1 MISYNVIGVMSG
13 TSRDG
18 LDLALCRFD
27 KKNLSWDYSVIRAET
42 IPYSE
47 YWQEMFN
54 KTESLSKFDFLK
66 LHSKF
71 GAYIAGCINRF
82 IEGADLKIDLIA
94 SHGHT
99 VYHRP
104 QEGIT
109 FQLGSGAEIAAKSR
123 ITTVSDFRTLD
134 VALGGQ
140 GAPLVPAGDEL
151 LFGEYELCLN
161 LGGFANIS
169 YREGNKRIGF
179 DICPVNIIINHIAND
194 CNQKYDRDGQTASK
208 GNIHYPLLDELNSIN
223 YYNEPFPKSLGREW
237 LEAEFLPVIKKYNL
251 IPEDKLRTVYEHI
264 TTQIAR
270 CAGINKKARMHTT
283 GGGAFNKFLV
293 KLLKDNCNPQIIIPD
308 KLIVKY
314 KESLV
319 FGLLGVLRLR
329 DEINCFSSVTGA
341 TRDSSTGNI
350 FYFKT

>member
-1 MISYNVIGVMSG
+1 MISYNVIGIMSG
-13 TSRDG
+13 TSQDG
-18 LDLALCRFD
+18 LDIALCRFD
-27 KKNLSWDYSVIRAET
+27 KKNLTWEYSVIRAET

-47 YWQEMFN
+47 YWQEIFN
-54 KTESLSKFDFLK
+54 KIESLSNFDFLK
-66 LHSKF
+66 LHNKF
-71 GAYIAGCINRF
+71 GSYIGDCINGF
-82 IEGADLKIDLIA
+82 IEGTDLKIDLIA

-104 QEGIT
+104 HEGIT
-109 FQLGSGAEIAAKSR
+109 FQLGSGAVIAAKSR
-123 ITTVSDFRTLD
+123 ITTVSDFRTFD

-169 YREGNKRIGF
+169 YREGKKRIGF
-179 DICPVNIIINHIAND
+179 DICPVNIIINRIVND
-194 CNQKYDRDGQTASK
+194 CNQKFDRDGQTASK
-208 GNIHYPLLDELNSIN
+208 GNIHYPLLDELNRIN
-223 YYNEPFPKSLGREW
+223 YYDKPFPKSMGKEW

-251 IPEDKLRTVYEHI
+251 TPEDKLRTVYEHI
-264 TTQIAR
+264 TTQITR
-270 CAGINKKARMHTT
+270 CTGINTKARMLTT

-293 KLLKDNCNPQIIIPD
+293 KLLKENCKPQLIIPD

-350 FYFKT
+350 FYF